1 MPQKVRAKRTVFL
14 RQLDR
19 FVGSHT
25 IEEIKGEIE
34 DKNDWANNVT
44 VTKIADYTHILKV
57 EFETIEAAEKAQSG
71 GLNMFYMFVS
81 PSQIS
86 ADDFINILTCFKCY
100 AFEDHPTKECQVTD
114 TRCSECAA
122 TGHRWNECQNTTKKC
137 LNCSGPHRTLAMA
150 CPIKKEAVKQRREAN
165 ETRKQDAQMRPY
177 SDIVKKTVQQCQSPP
192 PTQIILGN
200 EQSYK
205 VMTCVIH
212 AHIVN
217 LASPGSYEKEL
228 NRMLT
233 LNGLPT
239 VKAPPDAPSKEL
251 FGAKMA
257 EEKLKYTKS
266 QESVRS
272 GASGFQDE
280 ELQEMEAITTTERS
294 QSL

>member
-1 MPQKVRAKRTVFL
+1 
-14 RQLDR
+14 
-19 FVGSHT
+19 
-25 IEEIKGEIE
+25 
-34 DKNDWANNVT
+34 
-44 VTKIADYTHILKV
+44 
-57 EFETIEAAEKAQSG
+57 
-71 GLNMFYMFVS
+71 MFYMFVS

-122 TGHRWNECQNTTKKC
+122 TGHRWNECQSTTKKC

-150 CPIKKEAVKQRREAN
+150 CPIKKEAVKKKREAN

-212 AHIVN
+212 AHVVN
-217 LASPGSYEKEL
+217 LPFPSFILLRLS
-228 NRMLT
+228 T
-233 LNGLPT
+233 LLPFILPNSFQNNFLFLFT
-239 VKAPPDAPSKEL
+239 SSLFLPSKL
-251 FGAKMA
+251 FAYFHFA
-257 EEKLKYTKS
+257 LIYTP
-266 QESVRS
+266 
-272 GASGFQDE
+272 FN
-280 ELQEMEAITTTERS
+280 L
-294 QSL
+294 SLFFFII